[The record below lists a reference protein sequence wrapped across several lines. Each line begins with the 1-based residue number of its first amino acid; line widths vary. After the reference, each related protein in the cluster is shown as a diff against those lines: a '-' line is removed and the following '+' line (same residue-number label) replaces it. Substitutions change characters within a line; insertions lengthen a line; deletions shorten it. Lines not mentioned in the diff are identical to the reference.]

1 MKAVVMR
8 KTLLER
14 TVEKFEENG
23 AGSRKLTSL
32 SLALIDKDSFALN
45 VNGIKEIVGK
55 SVFGKRNREK
65 KRSEPVYSHR
75 I

>member
-1 MKAVVMR
+1 MKAVVIR

-32 SLALIDKDSFALN
+32 SLALIVDKDSFALN
-45 VNGIKEIVGK
+45 VNGMKEIVGK

-65 KRSEPVYSHR
+65 KKK
-75 I
+75 